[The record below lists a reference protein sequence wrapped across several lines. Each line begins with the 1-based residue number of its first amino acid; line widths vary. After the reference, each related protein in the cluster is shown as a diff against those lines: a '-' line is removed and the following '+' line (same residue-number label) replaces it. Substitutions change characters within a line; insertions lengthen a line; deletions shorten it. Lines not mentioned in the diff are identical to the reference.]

1 MLERLAPG
9 SSLRN
14 GIERILQAGK
24 GALIVIGGGADVRSI
39 SSGGFQL
46 NRAAFSPARLAEL
59 AKMDGGIVLS
69 GDLTVIEHA
78 NVHFVPDAT
87 IPTDETGSRHRT
99 AERITRQT
107 GLPVVAVSEGRHIAV
122 LYIDG
127 DKIELPSPAVIASR
141 VNAELQNLDR
151 LRRQLNEA
159 EDLLTNLEVAG
170 MATYRA
176 VVALLQRA
184 ELVRRVGRSIEAQAV
199 TLGDEGRLTSVQLAD
214 LLRGVNHIRDLTLL
228 DYIPT
233 RRRRSLPT
241 FVKATAEMS
250 DSDLV
255 DPTKLGKVVGVDD
268 LDASAVPRGYRV
280 LSKAG
285 RIPDQVR
292 EATVR
297 HFKGFEELINA
308 PIDQLEDVDGVGTVR
323 AGQLRYYFDR
333 LIAAAETWT
342 PPGL

>member
-1 MLERLAPG
+1 MRPAPG

-14 GIERILQAGK
+14 GIERILQASK
-24 GALIVIGGGADVRSI
+24 GALIVIGGGAEIRGI

-46 NRAAFSPARLAEL
+46 NGAAFSPARLAEL
-59 AKMDGGIVLS
+59 AKMDGGIILS
-69 GDLTVIEHA
+69 DDLNTIQSA
-78 NVHFVPDAT
+78 NVHFVPDAS

-99 AERITRQT
+99 AERIARQT
-107 GLPVVAVSEGRHIAV
+107 GRPVVAVSEGRHIAM

-127 DKIELPSPAVIASR
+127 DKIELPSPAAVAAK

-159 EDLLTNLEVAG
+159 EALLTNLEVAG
-170 MATYRA
+170 MATYRS

-184 ELVRRVGRSIEAQAV
+184 ELVRRLGRAIETQAV
-199 TLGDEGRLTSVQLAD
+199 TLGEEGRLTTVQLSD
-214 LLRGVNHIRDLTLL
+214 LLRGVNHVRDLTLL
-228 DYIPT
+228 DYVPG
-233 RRRRSLPT
+233 RRRRALSSLID
-241 FVKATAEMS
+241 ATWAMS
-250 DSDLV
+250 DTDLV
-255 DPTKLGKVVGVDD
+255 DPTKVAKVLGLSD
-268 LDASAVPRGYRV
+268 LDDAAVPRGYRI

-297 HFKGFEELINA
+297 HFKRFEDLIA
-308 PIDQLEDVDGVGTVR
+308 ASVDQLERVDGVGAVR
-323 AGQLRYYFDR
+323 ARQLRYYFDR

-342 PPGL
+342 PQGL